1 MLAETIDTYVL
12 LTFVA
17 IGIMLAL
24 VFLFAVFLNKKN
36 QLIKEK
42 ATLELEYQKRMF
54 QTELKALRAQLN
66 PHFVHNSLN
75 AILYYVQQNDVDKS
89 EKYLS
94 TFSKLIRQYFEYS
107 RKQEVTLA
115 EEADLLQNYLDIEK
129 LRFEEKLQY
138 HIEIDPT
145 LDDQELFLPSMLLQ
159 PLVENAVNHGVFH
172 KKGLGKIKIQ
182 FTALKGKN
190 GLKVTVSDDGIGMNA
205 SKKIYQQ
212 SNSSHRSNSSQ
223 VLQERLQL
231 LKESNNW
238 DITYKAIDLANASE
252 ENGTQV
258 TLTIKPIPA

>member
-1 MLAETIDTYVL
+1 MHTEKIDTYFL
-12 LTFVA
+12 LTFIA
-17 IGIMLAL
+17 IAIILAL

-36 QLIKEK
+36 KLINEK
-42 ATLELEYQKRMF
+42 ATLELEYQKRMY

-115 EEADLLQNYLDIEK
+115 EEVDLLQNYLDIEK
-129 LRFEEKLQY
+129 LRFEDKFAY
-138 HIEIDPT
+138 HITTDAS
-145 LDDQELFLPSMLLQ
+145 LDVQETFLPSMLLQ

-172 KKGLGKIKIQ
+172 KKGLGTIQ
-182 FTALKGKN
+182 ITFSPLTNQDGIEI
-190 GLKVTVSDDGIGMNA
+190 TVHDDGIGLDA
-205 SKKIYQQ
+205 SKRLYKQ
-212 SNSSHRSNSSQ
+212 STRSHRSNSSQ

-231 LKESNNW
+231 LKEANKW
-238 DITYKAIDLANASE
+238 DIQYNMTDLTAVSE
-252 ENGTQV
+252 AKGTCV
-258 TLTIKPIPA
+258 TLTIKPIRS